1 MGKIIHCPDCQ
12 RQLQIDEQT
21 VGAIVQ
27 CPKCRHRFAASAI
40 TENVPTPAAMPPRPD
55 SFANATIRRWEAE
68 EEEDYDI
75 RRERRPSAADD
86 FDDDDWPEVGRRTMQ
101 PHRATMILAFAVL
114 SCVAAPL
121 IFGSLAF
128 FMGRADLR
136 AMDEGRMDPSGR
148 PMTQTGTIL
157 GIVMA
162 ILHVLALIVMI
173 AYLYSIGAFLPG

>member
-21 VGAIVQ
+21 LGEMVQ
-27 CPKCRHRFAASAI
+27 CPKCRHRFAAAI
-40 TENVPTPAAMPPRPD
+40 TESAPAPTAMPPRSD
-55 SFANATIRRWEAE
+55 SFAIARLSRLEAD
-68 EEEDYDI
+68 EEEDFDI
-75 RRERRPSAADD
+75 RRERRPSAEDD
-86 FDDDDWPEVGRRTMQ
+86 FDDDDWPAVGRRTMQ
-101 PHRATMILAFAVL
+101 PHRATMILTFAIL

-128 FMGRADLR
+128 FMGRSDLR

-148 PMTQTGTIL
+148 PTTQAGTIL
-157 GIVMA
+157 GIFMA

-173 AYLYSIGAFLPG
+173 AYLYSIGAFMPG